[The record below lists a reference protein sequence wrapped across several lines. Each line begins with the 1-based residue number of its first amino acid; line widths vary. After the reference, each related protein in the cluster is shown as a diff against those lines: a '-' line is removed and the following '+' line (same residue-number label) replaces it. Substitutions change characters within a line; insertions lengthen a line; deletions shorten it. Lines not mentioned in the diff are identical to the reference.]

1 MLAPTTAGRSTLLGI
16 IGMALLQ
23 GVATTMHQEALRLHG
38 PAPAAAPPIADT
50 PPSADAAA
58 DASGR
63 EGGAARWEHDHGDGP
78 QPVALLDENGVRRIA
93 RVAGPLLPSGRFEAS
108 SSSSS
113 SDSADDE
120 EDDHEDI
127 ADDAVCSPDHGQTS
141 APKMKTRPALP
152 GPRPPWFWKAPR
164 WHTPKKSSTPSTD
177 VNYKTKRQ
185 RRSKHGPAQVGVGLR
200 QLDGLQ
206 CSNWPGNASQGPEPW
221 NGRST
226 STGPRMSRGRVVA
239 EAALGV
245 QASLLLQWTVL
256 AALVHSTQLLP

>member
-1 MLAPTTAGRSTLLGI
+1 
-16 IGMALLQ
+16 
-23 GVATTMHQEALRLHG
+23 MHQEALRLHG

-127 ADDAVCSPDHGQTS
+127 ADDAVCSPDHGPDERPEDEDAASLTWSETS
-141 APKMKTRPALP
+141 LVLEGPSLAHSKEVLYSLYRRELQDKAAEEEQAWSSPSGRRTAPI
-152 GPRPPWFWKAPR
+152 GWFA
-164 WHTPKKSSTPSTD
+164 
-177 VNYKTKRQ
+177 VQQLARQ
-185 RRSKHGPAQVGVGLR
+185 RLSGARALEWSEYEHRATHEQRPRRRRSR
-200 QLDGLQ
+200 
-206 CSNWPGNASQGPEPW
+206 
-221 NGRST
+221 
-226 STGPRMSRGRVVA
+226 SRGS
-239 EAALGV
+239 G
-245 QASLLLQWTVL
+245 L
-256 AALVHSTQLLP
+256 AASAMDSSCRLGTLNPAVALSPP

>member
-1 MLAPTTAGRSTLLGI
+1 MSHASSDDSWEEHTPWDHRDGTPPRSSHDNAPRGPPPP
-16 IGMALLQ
+16 
-23 GVATTMHQEALRLHG
+23 VPVNG

-127 ADDAVCSPDHGQTS
+127 ADDAVCSPDHG
-141 APKMKTRPALP
+141 R
-152 GPRPPWFWKAPR
+152 
-164 WHTPKKSSTPSTD
+164 
-177 VNYKTKRQ
+177 
-185 RRSKHGPAQVGVGLR
+185 
-200 QLDGLQ
+200 
-206 CSNWPGNASQGPEPW
+206 
-221 NGRST
+221 
-226 STGPRMSRGRVVA
+226 
-239 EAALGV
+239 
-245 QASLLLQWTVL
+245 
-256 AALVHSTQLLP
+256 